1 MTHAE
6 DLGDVTM
13 SDTMENFGN
22 VLGGVLSVP
31 WLKGGMACILAGCE
45 ALGLPIDLV
54 WCLVGLFIADFVLG
68 IWLAARM
75 HQFSLAKFARGFAKI
90 PVYTLLLIVGWLC
103 QYVVQAVLGQDVPAP
118 LWVCAYLSMH
128 EALSLLTKCE
138 ALDLPVPSLLRNA
151 LHRINHAA
159 EQKVEEAL
167 DIIDKPKRKRTA
179 STDDGAFKKF

>member
-13 SDTMENFGN
+13 SDTMGNFGS

-68 IWLAARM
+68 IWLAVRM

-118 LWVCAYLSMH
+118 LWVCAYLNMH

-138 ALDLPVPSLLRNA
+138 ALDLPIPSFLKRVLKRLNSGV
-151 LHRINHAA
+151 
-159 EQKVEEAL
+159 EKKVEEAL
-167 DIIDKPKRKRTA
+167 NVIDPKKE
-179 STDDGAFKKF
+179 DKEEQ